1 MIILMRTLL
10 LSRQKLRARVVSYA
24 REPTQINSIG
34 LGNRSGGLLNRTLEN
49 YQNIYYS
56 FETVLFIHIF
66 FSSKCKVNYIEL
78 IDYWS

>member
-10 LSRQKLRARVVSYA
+10 LSRQKLWARVVSYA

-34 LGNRSGGLLNRTLEN
+34 LGNRNGGLLNRTLEN

-66 FSSKCKVNYIEL
+66 FSSKCKVNDIEL

>member
-1 MIILMRTLL
+1 M
-10 LSRQKLRARVVSYA
+10 YA
-24 REPTQINSIG
+24 REPAQIISIG

-66 FSSKCKVNYIEL
+66 FKYMQSKLYRT
-78 IDYWS
+78 Y

>member
-1 MIILMRTLL
+1 MKVTTLILQTDDNTDANLVTFTTKTVGM
-10 LSRQKLRARVVSYA
+10 YA
-24 REPTQINSIG
+24 REPAQINSIG

-66 FSSKCKVNYIEL
+66 FQVNAK
-78 IDYWS
+78 

>member
-1 MIILMRTLL
+1 MIILMRTLI
-10 LSRQKLRARVVSYA
+10 LSRQKLWARVVSYA

-66 FSSKCKVNYIEL
+66 FSSKCKVNNIEL

>member
-1 MIILMRTLL
+1 MKVTTLILQTDDNTDANLVTFTT
-10 LSRQKLRARVVSYA
+10 KTVGKCA
-24 REPTQINSIG
+24 REPAQINSIG

-66 FSSKCKVNYIEL
+66 FQVNAK
-78 IDYWS
+78 

>member
-1 MIILMRTLL
+1 M
-10 LSRQKLRARVVSYA
+10 YA

-66 FSSKCKVNYIEL
+66 FSSKCKVNNIEL

>member
-10 LSRQKLRARVVSYA
+10 LSRRKLWARVVSNVIMLA
-24 REPTQINSIG
+24 REPAQIYSIG

-49 YQNIYYS
+49 YQNIYDS

-66 FSSKCKVNYIEL
+66 FK
-78 IDYWS
+78 

>member
-1 MIILMRTLL
+1 MTTLILQTDDNTDANLVTFNENCGQESYQM
-10 LSRQKLRARVVSYA
+10 YA
-24 REPTQINSIG
+24 REPAQINSIG

-66 FSSKCKVNYIEL
+66 FFR
-78 IDYWS
+78 

>member
-1 MIILMRTLL
+1 M
-10 LSRQKLRARVVSYA
+10 YA
-24 REPTQINSIG
+24 REPAQINSIG
-34 LGNRSGGLLNRTLEN
+34 LGNQSGGLLNRTLEN

-56 FETVLFIHIF
+56 FETVLFIHF

>member
-1 MIILMRTLL
+1 M
-10 LSRQKLRARVVSYA
+10 YA
-24 REPTQINSIG
+24 REPAQINSIG

-66 FSSKCKVNYIEL
+66 FSNKSKVNYIEL

>member
-1 MIILMRTLL
+1 M
-10 LSRQKLRARVVSYA
+10 YA
-24 REPTQINSIG
+24 REPAQINSIG